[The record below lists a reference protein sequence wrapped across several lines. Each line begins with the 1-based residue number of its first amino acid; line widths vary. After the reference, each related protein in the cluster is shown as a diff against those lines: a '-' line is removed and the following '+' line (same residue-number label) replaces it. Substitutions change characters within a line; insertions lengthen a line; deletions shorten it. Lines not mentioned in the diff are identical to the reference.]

1 MILIRNINKSDNPLI
16 AAIIRK
22 CLEEFNANKCGTVY
36 FDDSTDHLYE
46 LFRTPNSVYFIA
58 EEDGKIL
65 GGGGIF
71 PSKGLPAD
79 TCELVKMYLVPEA
92 RGTGLGANIINKSI
106 DFAKQ
111 QGFKRIYLESMPELK
126 KAISV
131 YEKFGFEYI
140 YEPIGE
146 TGHHGCDV
154 WMTKNI

>member
-46 LFRTPNSVYFIA
+46 LFQTPNSVYFIA
-58 EEDGKIL
+58 EEDEKIL

-106 DFAKQ
+106 EFAKQ

-126 KAISV
+126 RAISV

>member
-1 MILIRNINKSDNPLI
+1 MINIRQIQKEDN
-16 AAIIRK
+16 AAIASIIRA

-36 FDDSTDHLYE
+36 FDKSTDHLYE
-46 LFRTPNSVYFIA
+46 LFQTPQSIYFIA
-58 EEDGKIL
+58 EKDGMIV

-71 PSKGLPAD
+71 PSKGLPSD
-79 TCELVKMYLVPEA
+79 TCELVKMYLKPAA
-92 RGTGLGANIINKSI
+92 RGTGLGATIINQSI
-106 DFAKQ
+106 AFAKQ

-126 KAISV
+126 RAISV

>member
-1 MILIRNINKSDNPLI
+1 MISIRNINKNDNPFI

-36 FDDSTDHLYE
+36 YDDSTDHLYE
-46 LFRTPNSVYFIA
+46 LFQTPNSVYFIA
-58 EEDGKIL
+58 EEDGKVL

-92 RGTGLGANIINKSI
+92 RGTGLGATIINKSI
-106 DFAKQ
+106 EFAKQ

-126 KAISV
+126 RAISV

-140 YEPIGE
+140 YEAIGE

>member
-1 MILIRNINKSDNPLI
+1 MASIRNIKPEDNPII
-16 AAIIRK
+16 ASIIRG

-36 FDDSTDHLYE
+36 YDESTDHLYE
-46 LFRTPNSVYFIA
+46 LFQTANSTYFIA
-58 EEDGKIL
+58 EENGKIV

-71 PSKGLPAD
+71 PSKGLPDD
-79 TCELVKMYLVPEA
+79 TCELVKMYLLPEA
-92 RGTGLGANIINKSI
+92 RGTGLGAMIINKSI

-111 QGFKRIYLESMPELK
+111 LGYKRIYLESMPELK

-146 TGHHGCDV
+146 TGHHGCNV